1 MEPGIDHGLLAKPPR
16 RRDFRFRHFRFRLR
30 RRRRFA
36 PLSSSASFD
45 FDFDFDG
52 GSGDPPRRVEH
63 AVEDDVLCAGQDR
76 RGERDDA
83 CSFGGWEFIEK
94 VRGRERKR

>member
-1 MEPGIDHGLLAKPPR
+1 
-16 RRDFRFRHFRFRLR
+16 
-30 RRRRFA
+30 
-36 PLSSSASFD
+36 
-45 FDFDFDG
+45 
-52 GSGDPPRRVEH
+52 VEH